1 LQRVG
6 NYGESGCSGDVA
18 DKSPAGDW
26 VHGQKRMRWVWFAV
40 KEEERDEATQ
50 RARRAQKMRNEKI
63 RTLKNAGIGNRRK
76 TKMILK
82 SIGNTGN
89 GISTIGI

>member
-1 LQRVG
+1 
-6 NYGESGCSGDVA
+6 
-18 DKSPAGDW
+18 
-26 VHGQKRMRWVWFAV
+26 MRWVWFAV